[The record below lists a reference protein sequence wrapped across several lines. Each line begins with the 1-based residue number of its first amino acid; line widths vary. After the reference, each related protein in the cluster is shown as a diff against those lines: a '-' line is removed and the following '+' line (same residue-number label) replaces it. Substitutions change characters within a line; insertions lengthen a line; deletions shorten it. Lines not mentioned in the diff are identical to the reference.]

1 MCYDVF
7 VLGGGERILWFI
19 IVFGKKNT
27 QDEVF
32 WNITK
37 PMIGAMMKYA
47 GK

>member
-1 MCYDVF
+1 MMCLCWVRGF
-7 VLGGGERILWFI
+7 ERILWFI

-37 PMIGAMMKYA
+37 PMIGVMMKYA